1 LTKGGGK
8 MDDNKKVLYVI
19 VDGDMK
25 RQLDFLRA
33 VRGKSYTDLVK
44 GAIGEFVDKKEN
56 KELLEKVGCN
66 VANS

>member
-33 VRGKSYTDLVK
+33 VKGKSYTDLVK